1 MQIKSN
7 TLSKVLDRKVDDD
20 NYEYPGVRL
29 KICGNAQTL
38 PTDKELENIFQ
49 KIDDY
54 LIQFERTKNN
64 HTKAQEAM
72 SEIFRIFFED
82 DVQEMICD
90 ETSQKVDYDDIS
102 EEVRAILNNA
112 TIEV

>member
-29 KICGNAQTL
+29 KILGNAQTL
-38 PTDKELENIFQ
+38 PTDRELERIFQ

-82 DVQEMICD
+82 DVSDMIV
-90 ETSQKVDYDDIS
+90 EQTHELIDYEDINDQVR
-102 EEVRAILNNA
+102 EVLNNA

>member
-1 MQIKSN
+1 MQIQSN
-7 TLSKVLDRKVDDD
+7 TLSKIMDRKNDED
-20 NYEYPGVRL
+20 NYTYPGVRL

-38 PTDKELENIFQ
+38 PTDRELERIFQ

-54 LIQFERTKNN
+54 LVQLERTKNN

-82 DVQEMICD
+82 DVHDMIVN
-90 ETSQKVDYDDIS
+90 ETNEKVDYQDIS
-102 EEVRAILNNA
+102 DEVREVLNGA
-112 TIEV
+112 SIEV

>member
-1 MQIKSN
+1 MQIQSN
-7 TLSKVLDRKVDDD
+7 TLSKVLDRKIDDD

-29 KICGNAQTL
+29 KILGNAQTL
-38 PTDKELENIFQ
+38 PTDRELEKIFQ

-54 LIQFERTKNN
+54 FIQFERTKNN
-64 HTKAQEAM
+64 HTKAQDAM
-72 SEIFRIFFED
+72 CEIFRIFFED
-82 DVQEMICD
+82 DVKELIYD

-102 EEVRAILNNA
+102 EEVRSIVNNA